1 MALLFYSE
9 YDDPQDWGKHLRE
22 AIPGLD
28 FRVWP
33 AVGDPS
39 DIQAAIV
46 WRAPEGELRKFPN
59 LKLIINL
66 GAGVDSIVQ
75 DKSLPEGIPIVR
87 IADPDMSRMMAQFVL
102 AAVLRHYRDFVSFAR
117 AQKERRWHYIHPREA
132 PTCSVGVMGLGNL
145 GAAAAAELVRQG
157 FKVSGWARTPKSL
170 EGVTAFH
177 GKAGF
182 APFLAKSEILV
193 VMLPLTPETKGILD
207 AKALSLLPRG
217 AKIVN
222 VGRGK
227 LVDEDALVAALRAG
241 QIAEATLDV
250 FQVEPLPADSP
261 LWGFDQ
267 VLVTPHLASVAIP
280 RTAARQ
286 VADNLRRVSAGEP
299 LINVVDPKR
308 GY

>member
-9 YDDPQDWGKHLRE
+9 YDDPADWGKHLRE

-33 AVGDPS
+33 EVGDPGEI
-39 DIQAAIV
+39 DAAIV
-46 WRAPEGELRKFPN
+46 WKAPQGELRKYPN

-75 DKSLPEGIPIVR
+75 DRSLPAGIPIVR

-117 AQKERRWHYIHPREA
+117 AQKTRKWHYLHPREA

-145 GAAAAAELVRQG
+145 GATAASELARQG
-157 FKVSGWARTPKSL
+157 FKVAGWARSPKAI
-170 EGVTAFH
+170 EGVESFQ
-177 GKAGF
+177 GPAGL
-182 APFLAKSEILV
+182 APFLARTEILA
-193 VMLPLTPETKGILD
+193 VMLPLTPETESILD
-207 AKALSLLPRG
+207 AKALAMLPRG
-217 AKIVN
+217 AKIIN
-222 VGRGK
+222 VGRGR
-227 LVDEDALVAALRAG
+227 LVDEDALIAAIRSG
-241 QIAEATLDV
+241 HIAEATLDV
-250 FQVEPLPADSP
+250 FRTEPLPADSP
-261 LWGFDQ
+261 LWDFDQ

-286 VADNLRRVSAGEP
+286 VAENLRRVKAGEP
-299 LINVVDPKR
+299 LINVVDPQR

>member
-9 YDDPQDWGKHLRE
+9 YDDPEDWGRHLRE

-33 AVGDPS
+33 AVGDPGEI
-39 DIQAAIV
+39 DAAIV
-46 WRAPEGELRKFPN
+46 WKAPQGELRKYPN
-59 LKLIINL
+59 LKLIVNL

-75 DKSLPEGIPIVR
+75 DRSLPAGIPIVR

-102 AAVLRHYRDFVSFAR
+102 AAVLRHYRDFVPFAR

-145 GAAAAAELVRQG
+145 GAMAASELVRQG
-157 FKVSGWARTPKSL
+157 FKVAGWARSPKSL
-170 EGVTAFH
+170 DGVESFH
-177 GKAGF
+177 GNAGL
-182 APFLAKSEILV
+182 APFLARTEILA
-193 VMLPLTPETKGILD
+193 VMLPLTPQTEGILD
-207 AKALSLLPRG
+207 AKALALLPRG
-217 AKIVN
+217 AKIIN
-222 VGRGK
+222 VGRGR
-227 LVDEDALVAALRAG
+227 LVDEDALIAAIRSG

-250 FQVEPLPADSP
+250 FRTEPLPADSP
-261 LWGFDQ
+261 LWDLDQ

-286 VADNLRRVSAGEP
+286 VAENLRRVRAGEP
-299 LINVVDPKR
+299 LINAVDPQR

>member
-9 YDDPQDWGKHLRE
+9 YDDPADWGRHLHD
-22 AIPGLD
+22 AIPDLD

-33 AVGDPS
+33 AAGNPL
-39 DIQAAIV
+39 DIDAAIV
-46 WRAPEGELRKFPN
+46 WKAPEGELRKFPN
-59 LKLIINL
+59 LRLIVNL

-75 DKSLPEGIPIVR
+75 DRSLPEGIPIVR

-102 AAVLRHYRDFVSFAR
+102 AAVLRHYREFVSFAR

-157 FKVSGWARTPKSL
+157 FRVSGWARTPKSL
-170 EGVTAFH
+170 EGVASFH
-177 GKAGF
+177 GYEGL
-182 APFLAKSEILV
+182 APFLSGSEILV
-193 VMLPLTPETKGILD
+193 VMLPLTPQTDGILD
-207 AKALSLLPRG
+207 AGALALLPHG

-222 VGRGK
+222 VGRGR
-227 LVDEDALVAALRAG
+227 LVDEDALIAALRSG
-241 QIAEATLDV
+241 RISEATLDV
-250 FQVEPLPADSP
+250 FRREPLPAESP
-261 LWGFDQ
+261 LWDFDQ

-286 VADNLRRVSAGEP
+286 VAENLRRLSAGEP

>member
-9 YDDPQDWGKHLRE
+9 YDDPEAWGRHLRE

-33 AVGDPS
+33 AVGDPGEI
-39 DIQAAIV
+39 DAAIV
-46 WRAPEGELRKFPN
+46 WKAPQGELRKYPN

-75 DKSLPEGIPIVR
+75 DRSLPAGIPIVR

-102 AAVLRHYRDFVSFAR
+102 AAVLRHYRDFVPFAR
-117 AQKERRWHYIHPREA
+117 AQTERRWHYIHPREA

-145 GAAAAAELVRQG
+145 GAMAASELVRQG
-157 FKVSGWARTPKSL
+157 FKVAGWARSPKSL
-170 EGVTAFH
+170 DGVESFH
-177 GKAGF
+177 GNAGL
-182 APFLAKSEILV
+182 APFLARTEILA
-193 VMLPLTPETKGILD
+193 VMLPLTPQTEGILD
-207 AKALSLLPRG
+207 AKALALLPRG
-217 AKIVN
+217 AKIIN
-222 VGRGK
+222 VGRGR
-227 LVDEDALVAALRAG
+227 LVDEDALIAAIRSG

-250 FQVEPLPADSP
+250 FRTEPLPADSP
-261 LWGFDQ
+261 LWDFDQ

-286 VADNLRRVSAGEP
+286 VAENLRRVRAGEP
-299 LINVVDPKR
+299 LINAVDPQR

>member
-9 YDDPQDWGKHLRE
+9 YDDPQDWGLHLRD

-33 AVGDPS
+33 DVGDPGQ
-39 DIQAAIV
+39 IEAAIV
-46 WRAPEGELRKFPN
+46 WKAPEGELRKYPN

-66 GAGVDSIVQ
+66 GAGADSIVQ
-75 DKSLPEGIPIVR
+75 DRSLPAGIPIVR

-145 GAAAAAELVRQG
+145 GALAASELARQG
-157 FKVSGWARTPKSL
+157 FKVAGWARSPKSID
-170 EGVTAFH
+170 GVESFH
-177 GKAGF
+177 GESGL
-182 APFLAKSEILV
+182 APFLSRTEILA
-193 VMLPLTPETKGILD
+193 VMLPLTPQTEGILD
-207 AKALSLLPRG
+207 ASALALLPRG
-217 AKIVN
+217 AKLIN
-222 VGRGK
+222 VGRGR
-227 LVDEDALVAALRAG
+227 LVDEQALIAAIRSG
-241 QIAEATLDV
+241 HIAEATLDV
-250 FQVEPLPADSP
+250 FHTEPLPADSP
-261 LWGFDQ
+261 LWEFDQ

-286 VADNLRRVSAGEP
+286 VAENLRRLKAGEP
-299 LINVVDPKR
+299 LINVVDPQR